1 MRSSFGPVKSR
12 IAIVLSILSIAG
24 ILFFTLRPAG
34 SDLAPG
40 WSFALI
46 SGDAALAELL
56 QNIILFIPLGV
67 SLTLARVRPVRVIAS
82 GALLSFTVEFLQ
94 QWIPGRDPSVGDIV
108 ANTIGTAAGVL
119 LVVTAPLWLWAPPRR
134 SAWHAL
140 GTAGAALAIWS
151 GTGALLR
158 PIYAEPPYYDAWTPD
173 TDHQGQYAG
182 TVLSATLGPLHLAPD
197 TISRDDP
204 ALPRSLIMA
213 GQPLRITAIAPNQ
226 PPARRVTLVA
236 IGDTID
242 QEMLLLGAD
251 GTDLVLH
258 YSMLALR
265 ARFEQPDLRWR
276 HGLARIAPHDTFTVQ
291 TWRDERGVC
300 LGINSTSRCG
310 FGYTLGD
317 GWKLIYFPEQLP
329 EWALRALNAL
339 WVAAWL
345 AAIGFWS
352 ARSGDCAIRYAAAG
366 LAIAGLLLI
375 PTLTQLHP
383 TPLLE
388 WGGGAI
394 GSALG
399 LWLGLHDVP

>member
-1 MRSSFGPVKSR
+1 MRLLRTRLWWIG
-12 IAIVLSILSIAG
+12 AALSIAG

-34 SDLAPG
+34 TEIAPG
-40 WSFALI
+40 WSFDLF
-46 SGDAALAELL
+46 SGDVALADLL
-56 QNIILFIPLGV
+56 QNVILFLPLGV
-67 SLTLARVRPVRVIAS
+67 SLTLVGVRPVRVIAI
-82 GALLSFTVEFLQ
+82 GALLSFSVEFLQ

-108 ANTIGTAAGVL
+108 FNTIGTALGVTL
-119 LVVTAPLWLWAPPRR
+119 ARYAPRWLVPPPRR
-134 SAWHAL
+134 SARHAL
-140 GTAGAALAIWS
+140 GTAVAAVAIWS

-158 PIYAEPPYYDAWTPD
+158 PIYAEPPYYDSWTPN
-173 TDHQGQYAG
+173 TDDQGRYAG
-182 TVLSATLGPLHLAPD
+182 TVLSATLGPLQLAPD

-213 GQPLRITAIAPNQ
+213 GQPLRVTAIAANQ

-265 ARFEQPDLRWR
+265 ARLEQPDLRWR
-276 HGLARIAPHDTFTVQ
+276 QGLARIAPHDTFTVQ

-310 FGYTLGD
+310 FGYTIGD
-317 GWKLIYFPEQLP
+317 GWKLIYYPEQLP
-329 EWALRALNAL
+329 HWALVGLNAL
-339 WVAAWL
+339 WVAGWL
-345 AAIGFWS
+345 LAIGFWS
-352 ARSGDCAIRYAAAG
+352 ARSGDRAVRYAAAG

-375 PTLTQLHP
+375 PALTQLQP

-388 WGGGAI
+388 WGGAAI

-399 LWLGLHDVP
+399 YWRGLHHVP